1 MKINQKIYSLLV
13 IISSIITI
21 FMAILYFRHFVS
33 LDTVMLFLGVTQVV
47 GGLSQINSAQ
57 QQIGSRRINKA
68 SKVVGV
74 FAIILGLIIIFD
86 VIINWF

>member
-21 FMAILYFRHFVS
+21 FMAILYFGHFVS